1 MKAARLVG
9 PKRLGVLK
17 REAEVFKQY
26 LKNLPAEAWSRPSAC
41 DRWTVSDVVCHIGS
55 QGFARSIAR
64 GLQGIIDPPEGAPP
78 VESHNEDEFAERIAQ
93 RAFATREQV
102 GNQLLPWFIQG
113 LDESVQIFDQVG
125 PEQWDT
131 HCYWPPGPEPI
142 RTLLDMRIAELAM
155 HSWDVC
161 SQLESDYHLS
171 QESLGALIDTVPRAV
186 RRAFRPD
193 PTLSDPIRYRFMMT
207 GSTTAEFD
215 IVIAKDGAQI
225 KPASTEVADVTF
237 RCDGETYVLVM
248 YGRLTPDS
256 AMADGRLT
264 FEGDPGL
271 GVGFGQRFKGG

>member
-1 MKAARLVG
+1 ME
-9 PKRLGVLK
+9 VLK
-17 REAEVFKQY
+17 REAEVFKEY
-26 LKNLPAEAWSRPSAC
+26 LKNLPGESWSKPSAC

-64 GLQGIIDPPEGAPP
+64 GLEGIIDPPEGAPP
-78 VESHNEDEFAERIAQ
+78 VEAHNEDEFAERITQ

-102 GNQLLPWFIQG
+102 GDQLLPWFIQG

-131 HCYWPPGPEPI
+131 PCYWPPGPEPV
-142 RTLLDMRIAELAM
+142 RTLLDMRIAELSM
-155 HSWDVC
+155 HAWDIR
-161 SQLESDYHLS
+161 SPLEPDYHLS
-171 QESLGALIDTVPRAV
+171 QGSLGALIDTVPRAV

-193 PTLSDPIRYRFMMT
+193 LSISDPIRYRFMVT
-207 GSTTAEFD
+207 APTAEFD
-215 IVIAKDGAQI
+215 IVLAREGAQI
-225 KPASTEVADVTF
+225 TPASSEAVDVTF

-256 AMADGRLT
+256 AMADGRLS